1 MKKVFYSICISL
13 FVMSCSGKFDEVAIR
28 DTTNQFFTNIQNQNW
43 TVVNQI
49 YPNFSKITSY
59 HNFINYAIE
68 DMIYEKDKG
77 ICVNIDLEYLTNR
90 QSPSS
95 HYKMKLY
102 FDKNKETKIYYI
114 KDSQSFAMFERD
126 GYLYQYAV
134 KTGCLN
140 ELNDVMDI
148 AISEKL
154 IAANEMYN
162 YYFGKIEEE
171 VKSAIKISKKRT
183 NAYGWYEY
191 LKVRVTNDSKYD
203 LHNLRYNASWRWKS
217 QNISQNYTNRKL
229 FEKNLKA
236 DHWVEFNPY
245 DGEEVREDAIDTFN
259 LIFDD
264 AVHYILQNEITY
276 QGDEYKKYLSET
288 QNTTSEIE

>member
-1 MKKVFYSICISL
+1 MKKLLLLLVAFAIC
-13 FVMSCSGKFDEVAIR
+13 SCTPRFDEEAVR
-28 DTTNQFFTNIQNQNW
+28 ETTNQFFTNLQNKNW
-43 TVVNQI
+43 TMVNQI

-59 HNFINYAIE
+59 HSFINYTIE
-68 DMIYEKDKG
+68 SMNYEENKG
-77 ICVNIDLEYLTNR
+77 FCVNIDLEYLTNR
-90 QSPSS
+90 LSPSS

-102 FDKNKETKIYYI
+102 FDKDKETKSYYI

-126 GYLYQYAV
+126 GYLYQYAI

-140 ELNDVMDI
+140 ELSDVMDI

-162 YYFGKIEEE
+162 YYFKKIEDE
-171 VKSAIKISKKRT
+171 VKSETKISKSRT
-183 NAYGWYEY
+183 GAYGWYDY
-191 LKVRVTNDSKYD
+191 LRVKVVNNSKYD

-217 QNISQNYTNRKL
+217 GEASQNYNNRKL

-245 DGEEVREDAIDTFN
+245 NGDTVREDAIDTFN

-276 QGDEYKKYLSET
+276 QGDEYEKYLLEK
-288 QNTTSEIE
+288 QNTTTDAE

>member
-1 MKKVFYSICISL
+1 MKKLLLLFSIFAIC
-13 FVMSCSGKFDEVAIR
+13 SCSGKFDEDAVR
-28 DTTNQFFTNIQNQNW
+28 ETTNQFFTNLQSQNW
-43 TVVNQI
+43 TMVNQI
-49 YPNFSKITSY
+49 YPEFSKITSY

-68 DMIYEKDKG
+68 EMIYEKGKG

-90 QSPSS
+90 LSPSS

-102 FDKNKETKIYYI
+102 FEKNKETKTYYI
-114 KDSQSFAMFERD
+114 KDSQSFAVFERD

-148 AISEKL
+148 AIAEKI
-154 IAANEMYN
+154 IAATEMYN
-162 YYFGKIEEE
+162 YYFAKIEEE
-171 VKSAIKISKKRT
+171 VKAATKITKKRT
-183 NAYGWYEY
+183 GAYGWYDY
-191 LKVRVTNDSKYD
+191 LRVRVANDSQYD

-217 QNISQNYTNRKL
+217 GEASENYNNRKL
-229 FEKNLKA
+229 FEKNLKTGRWA
-236 DHWVEFNPY
+236 EFNPF
-245 DGEEVREDAIDTFN
+245 DGDAVREDAIDTFN

-276 QGDEYKKYLSET
+276 QGDEYEKYLLEI
-288 QNTTSEIE
+288 QNTSSEVE

>member
-1 MKKVFYSICISL
+1 MKKLVL
-13 FVMSCSGKFDEVAIR
+13 FFAIFATCSCSGKFDEEAIR

-43 TVVNQI
+43 TAVNQI
-49 YPNFSKITSY
+49 YPEFSKITSY

-68 DMIYEKDKG
+68 DMIYEKGKG

-90 QSPSS
+90 YSPSS

-102 FDKNKETKIYYI
+102 FDKNKEAKTYYI
-114 KDSQSFAMFERD
+114 KDSRSFAMFERD

-148 AISEKL
+148 TIAEKL
-154 IAANEMYN
+154 IAAKEMYD
-162 YYFGKIEEE
+162 YYFAKIEEE
-171 VKSAIKISKKRT
+171 VKSATKISKSRT
-183 NAYGWYEY
+183 RAYGWYEY
-191 LKVRVTNDSKYD
+191 LRVKLSNESKYD
-203 LHNLRYNASWRWKS
+203 LHNLRYNASWRWKDGS
-217 QNISQNYTNRKL
+217 ASRNYNNKKL

-245 DGEEVREDAIDTFN
+245 GDEVREDATDTFN

-276 QGDEYKKYLSET
+276 QGDEYEKYLQEVKET
-288 QNTTSEIE
+288 AEL